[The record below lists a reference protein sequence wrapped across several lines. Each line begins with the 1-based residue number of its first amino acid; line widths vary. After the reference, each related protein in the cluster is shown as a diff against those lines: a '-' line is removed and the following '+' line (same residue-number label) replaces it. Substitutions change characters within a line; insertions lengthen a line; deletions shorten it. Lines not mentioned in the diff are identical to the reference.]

1 MWDDCLRITAGCTG
15 NQRGRGRG
23 KGSGREGPRREVAG
37 EDLGPVAA
45 IPIEGRAREL
55 TSRDGAR
62 SGGDRVVNFILK
74 VYSLLWND
82 FTLNVSI
89 KHKQKWNGTAGF
101 YLTLE
106 PNVTLDSEQFIN
118 NSINKLIEE
127 KISDSFLL
135 LEEHFFAIVL
145 RITKLMKFN
154 SKICQFSSSFWN
166 RKVRAIWFV

>member
-1 MWDDCLRITAGCTG
+1 
-15 NQRGRGRG
+15 
-23 KGSGREGPRREVAG
+23 
-37 EDLGPVAA
+37 VAA
-45 IPIEGRAREL
+45 IPIEGWAREL

-62 SGGDRVVNFILK
+62 SGGDRVVNFSILK

-82 FTLNVSI
+82 STLNVSI
-89 KHKQKWNGTAGF
+89 KHKQKWNGTARF

-106 PNVTLDSEQFIN
+106 PNATLDSEQFIN

-135 LEEHFFAIVL
+135 LEEHFFAVVL

-154 SKICQFSSSFWN
+154 SKICHMIWN
-166 RKVRAIWFV
+166 RKVSAI